1 MRGVVEGY
9 TRHFFNLAYCLVVND
24 KDQPPRTLQSK
35 MRDMEK
41 TRSKK
46 GKKRTRE
53 DDNMSM
59 KLAAMAYQSGL
70 PGHDPSRQQGGLQ
83 IQHQLLQGG
92 GAGPIMPMGGGG
104 GNIDAMVGS
113 GGTPLERLHEAQR
126 HQLAELGGVHSNM
139 AIGGGGGVPL
149 ISPAGGNANVNVNAQ
164 PIDMKGRCVPGKIDI
179 PGLVQQ
185 VSSAA
190 TQLAH
195 RGINLGV
202 NGSSS
207 RNHDDPSKYGD
218 PQVTPVV
225 LVTTNQTTGA
235 KDVQF
240 YMTIEGITCAHCVK
254 IVETVLKGCPGSRSP
269 IEGLLDAASDLD
281 SSFVIIKIENIE
293 DCRRIAWESARNLSM
308 VGYTAKAKSYIV
320 PNGMSL
326 ENAYSLMEQTIPS
339 YAPMMGFR
347 WDLHCECPDN
357 NVSRYNCP
365 RLV

>member
-1 MRGVVEGY
+1 
-9 TRHFFNLAYCLVVND
+9 
-24 KDQPPRTLQSK
+24 
-35 MRDMEK
+35 
-41 TRSKK
+41 
-46 GKKRTRE
+46 
-53 DDNMSM
+53 
-59 KLAAMAYQSGL
+59 
-70 PGHDPSRQQGGLQ
+70 
-83 IQHQLLQGG
+83 
-92 GAGPIMPMGGGG
+92 
-104 GNIDAMVGS
+104 
-113 GGTPLERLHEAQR
+113 
-126 HQLAELGGVHSNM
+126 M

-149 ISPAGGNANVNVNAQ
+149 ISPAGGNANVNVNVQ